1 MRLAQ
6 QVCNHVRLIELL
18 EELELK
24 LVLGRVWA
32 DTQTTVE
39 VVALEVARPSSSTVV
54 VVIPS
59 ISSD

>member
-1 MRLAQ
+1 M
-6 QVCNHVRLIELL
+6 QVMEASRDASSQVS
-18 EELELK
+18 LK
-24 LVLGRVWA
+24 MSGFVFP
-32 DTQTTVE
+32 TQTTVE